1 MRLLHRVNP
10 WAIAILAIATYSLA
24 AGSAFGLSTG
34 NGGGQPPAQYNSP
47 LPTLNSG
54 QGSYEQSDNRGRI
67 IVSPS
72 SFPSIQPVSIP
83 TPAQYNSTLPSYTNG
98 NSVTPQYDTNGR
110 AIIAPFTLSLPSP
123 LPVTVQQTGSL
134 SDAHNS
140 IVTANTS
147 QTLLSA
153 ATRSGFI
160 LQNTSSGD
168 LWINLLGS
176 SATSATPSFR
186 VTSGSSFTTPPFF
199 PSSGSFTIWGA
210 TANQTFSVVTW

>member
-83 TPAQYNSTLPSYTNG
+83 TPAQYNSTLHYC
-98 NSVTPQYDTNGR
+98 
-110 AIIAPFTLSLPSP
+110 AIHAF
-123 LPVTVQQTGSL
+123 
-134 SDAHNS
+134 
-140 IVTANTS
+140 
-147 QTLLSA
+147 
-153 ATRSGFI
+153 
-160 LQNTSSGD
+160 
-168 LWINLLGS
+168 
-176 SATSATPSFR
+176 
-186 VTSGSSFTTPPFF
+186 SSFTVA
-199 PSSGSFTIWGA
+199 GYGA
-210 TANQTFSVVTW
+210 ANGKSQ